1 MVIVNA
7 IQRISGWLDKICASI
22 CMILV
27 ALMVVVTGAQIVCR
41 VFFTALPWSEE
52 LTRYLMVWS
61 TFIGAG
67 CVYKHAGHIS
77 VTLVQDLLPSSGKKG
92 MQVLVHLLCGAL
104 FVIAVW
110 FGIKYMGLQAK
121 QLSAAL
127 RMPMKWVYL
136 SIPVGCAVML
146 VHIIDALT
154 RIFLADKEVEAV

>member
-1 MVIVNA
+1 MIIVNA
-7 IQRISGWLDKICASI
+7 IQRISNWLDKIFGI
-22 CMILV
+22 VCMILL
-27 ALMVVVTGAQIVCR
+27 ALMVVVTGLQIVCR

-52 LTRYLMVWS
+52 LARYLMVWL

-77 VTLVQDLLPSSGKKG
+77 VTLAQALLPDLGKKG

-104 FVIAVW
+104 FVVAVW
-110 FGIKYMGLQAK
+110 FGVKYMGLQAK

-127 RMPMKWVYL
+127 RIPMKWVYL

-154 RIFLADKEVEAV
+154 RIFLANKEEEAV